1 MENLEVKLLDQN
13 WLHPWQLERAK
24 VEERIS
30 GKSLWVNLVKLGF
43 LSEADIALF
52 LAQESGIPY
61 VRIADYVIDQSVLH
75 LIEENFSIQHQII
88 PLFKLGNTLF
98 VACSN
103 PLNPD
108 LLDSAAKM
116 TGLAIE
122 PLVSETHAILAA
134 LDLYWRL
141 EDKNFD
147 LAKFIIKQNSVQG
160 FVPWRGAERLF
171 LEIPLQFKIL
181 DEAVALVPRQA
192 IAGHTFN
199 ISSDANF
206 IGAKANIFLPKGLIV
221 LLSFEIK
228 PGLSSSEELIE
239 LRGEIVRSAMIKA
252 REYLLGIKLMNAAD
266 AVKKK
271 LLSLALLK

>member
-1 MENLEVKLLDQN
+1 MENLEVKLLEQN

-24 VEERIS
+24 VEERNS
-30 GKSLWVNLVKLGF
+30 GRSLWVNLVKLGF

-52 LAQESGIPY
+52 LAQESNIPY
-61 VRIADYVIDQSVLH
+61 VRIADYVIDQSVLR
-75 LIEENFSIQHQII
+75 LIEENFSLQYQII

-103 PLNPD
+103 PLD
-108 LLDSAAKM
+108 TSLLDTVAKM

-122 PLVSETHAILAA
+122 PLVSEAHAIMAA

-141 EDKNFD
+141 EDKNFE
-147 LAKFIIKQNSVQG
+147 LAKFIVKQNSVQG
-160 FVPWRGAERLF
+160 FVPWRGTERLF
-171 LEIPLQFKIL
+171 LEIPLQLKIL
-181 DEAVALVPRQA
+181 DEAVVLLPRQA
-192 IAGHTFN
+192 ITGHTFN

-206 IGAKANIFLPKGLIV
+206 IGAQANIFLPKGLIV

-228 PGLSSSEELIE
+228 PEQSSSEKLIE

-252 REYLLGIKLMNAAD
+252 REYLLGIKLLNASEAI
-266 AVKKK
+266 KKK
-271 LLSLALLK
+271 LLDLVLLK